1 MSDSISTKEEMFNQ
15 LLSII
20 ESEEFKNKLNE
31 LNDNFF
37 NLKQELHIRNLLVEL
52 FNQKHKEQGERAI
65 AEYPRLEK
73 EKTTEKERTSYTRV
87 DLSLVDEKNP
97 KTPFK
102 IELKYHLPKDKGG
115 FSEYQESIQKHFI
128 DRKSNGFILIVCNSK
143 TEERES
149 FEKMWLS
156 KETIFS
162 ELSLDKNDY
171 KWKENLKSKF
181 EETSNAQ
188 AHFFEIT
195 VEKPFETTYHFFIL
209 EERKK

>member
-1 MSDSISTKEEMFNQ
+1 MNKMFEQ

-20 ESEEFKNKLNE
+20 ESDEFKNKLNE

-37 NLKQELHIRNLLVEL
+37 NLKQEIHIRNLLVEL

-65 AEYPRLEK
+65 AEHPRLEK

-128 DRKSNGFILIVCNSK
+128 GRNSNGFILIVCDSDKNLREKFEEKWDIDTIFSK
-143 TEERES
+143 
-149 FEKMWLS
+149 LS
-156 KETIFS
+156 KEDNI
-162 ELSLDKNDY
+162 
-171 KWKENLKSKF
+171 WKENLKSKF

-195 VEKPFETTYHFFIL
+195 IEKPFETTYHFFIL
-209 EERKK
+209 KRK

>member
-1 MSDSISTKEEMFNQ
+1 MSDSIRTKEEMFDS
-15 LLSII
+15 LIKII
-20 ESEEFKNKLNE
+20 KSKRFKRKLAK

-37 NLKQELHIRNLLVEL
+37 NLKQEIQIRNLLVEL
-52 FNQKHKEQGERAI
+52 FNRDFKGEERAI
-65 AEYPRLEK
+65 AEYRVPNKDIRIDLALVNKNNK
-73 EKTTEKERTSYTRV
+73 E
-87 DLSLVDEKNP
+87 N
-97 KTPFK
+97 PFK
-102 IELKYHLPKDKGG
+102 IELKYHFPKDKGG
-115 FSEYQESIQKHFI
+115 FSKYQESIQKHFK
-128 DRKSNGFILIVCNSK
+128 DRESNGFILIVCNSK
-143 TEERES
+143 AEERES

-195 VEKPFETTYHFFIL
+195 VENPFETTYHFFIL
-209 EERKK
+209 ERKQ